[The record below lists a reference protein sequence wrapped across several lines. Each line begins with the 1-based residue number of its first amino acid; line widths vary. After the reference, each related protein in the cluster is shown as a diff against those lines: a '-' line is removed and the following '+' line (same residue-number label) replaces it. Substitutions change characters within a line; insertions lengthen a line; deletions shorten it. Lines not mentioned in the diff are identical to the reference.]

1 MKEIALHL
9 LDLAEN
15 SVSANANQI
24 RIQVIEDLATDRLRL
39 SLQDNGKGMTAE
51 MVQQVC
57 DPFFTSRTTRKVG
70 LGIPLLKA
78 AAQACNGDLSI
89 ISQPGNGTRIDIDFQ
104 HSHIDR
110 MPLGDLSDTV
120 LSLIV
125 AHPEVNWQLDYQ
137 AFGAKKDALGSFEF
151 DDEPVKEILDGVPL
165 CEPEVLTYLRATLT
179 EGIQNVQAQV
189 TANSSGINILGGM

>member
-24 RIQVIEDLATDRLRL
+24 KIQVIEDLAADRLQL
-39 SLQDNGKGMTAE
+39 SLRDNGKGMTAE

-78 AAQACNGDLSI
+78 AAQACNGDLNI
-89 ISQPGNGTRIDIDFQ
+89 VSQPGNGTCIDIDFQ

-110 MPLGDLSDTV
+110 MPLGDLSDTL

-137 AFGAKKDALGSFEF
+137 AFGVDKDTLGSFEF
-151 DDEPVKEILDGVPL
+151 DDEPVKEVLDGVPL

-179 EGIQNVQAQV
+179 EGIQSVQAQV
-189 TANSSGINILGGM
+189 AANSSGINILSSM